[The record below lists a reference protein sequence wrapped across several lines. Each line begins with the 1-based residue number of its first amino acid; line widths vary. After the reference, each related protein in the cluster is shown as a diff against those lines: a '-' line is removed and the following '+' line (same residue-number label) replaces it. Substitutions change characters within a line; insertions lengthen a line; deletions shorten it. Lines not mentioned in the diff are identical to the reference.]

1 MSGAAAAALAA
12 VGKVSALCRRC
23 SSPPLGIGQGVVH
36 AELREREAYRVTAQA
51 TRYAKRKGRHQD
63 AAQYV
68 VQVLISAPSA
78 PHLFLT
84 IYLVES
90 AEHA

>member
-1 MSGAAAAALAA
+1 
-12 VGKVSALCRRC
+12 
-23 SSPPLGIGQGVVH
+23 VVQ

-51 TRYAKRKGRHQD
+51 TRHAERKGRHED
-63 AAQYV
+63 AAEH

-84 IYLVES
+84 FSLVESTRS